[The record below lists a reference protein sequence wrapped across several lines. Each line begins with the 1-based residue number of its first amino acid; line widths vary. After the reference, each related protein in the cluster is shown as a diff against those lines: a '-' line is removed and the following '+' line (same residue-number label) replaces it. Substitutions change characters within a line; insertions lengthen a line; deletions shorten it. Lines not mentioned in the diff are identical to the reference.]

1 MSTFARI
8 RQLLT
13 SEGDGRYECLACHT
27 RFDRQYQVCPS
38 CGGYDIRRV
47 EWLEG
52 DERPPEKRA

>member
-13 SEGDGRYECLACHT
+13 DEGDGRYECLTCHT
-27 RFDRQYQVCPS
+27 RLDRQYQVCPD

-47 EWLEG
+47 EWLES
-52 DERPPEKRA
+52 DDAPVKERT